1 MGLSLEQINYGSY
14 RTSFG
19 QVLNQD
25 CFGLVLDRTISFQIQ
40 IKFQTVCFGPRS
52 HHESDSSDQIFGS
65 ELTLPDL
72 SRSKYSDLDQQHVD
86 ILRIYH
92 MHYFLSNSERKWEKS
107 RSFFLK
113 KKTILSYESLIV
125 TFPSKIGHV
134 KEMMEVL
141 WNNQE
146 FNNNF
151 RER

>member
-1 MGLSLEQINYGSY
+1 
-14 RTSFG
+14 
-19 QVLNQD
+19 
-25 CFGLVLDRTISFQIQ
+25 
-40 IKFQTVCFGPRS
+40 
-52 HHESDSSDQIFGS
+52 
-65 ELTLPDL
+65 
-72 SRSKYSDLDQQHVD
+72 
-86 ILRIYH
+86 